1 MPRGIERHRHRWRA
15 RQRMNSAGDTVCH
28 ARFESVPAHEERR
41 LSFSTSPGKTGV
53 VRRSEVLRA
62 AIEQRRAVVVPGCH
76 DALSARIV
84 EQSGFEA
91 VQVSGFG
98 LAASLLA
105 APDVGLVQMKDVLD
119 VTWNIV
125 QAVDVPVMAD
135 ADTGGGN
142 AVNAA
147 WVTERLVTMG
157 AAGMNI
163 EDQVFPKRCGHLVG
177 KEVIP
182 ADEMCGKVQ
191 ACVAAR
197 DRLDTAFVVNAR
209 SDAYAVNGFE
219 DAIDRCRRYLDAGA
233 DLVFIDGIRT
243 RDEIRRA
250 VDALDGLLSV
260 NLMDGVTGVKTELV
274 PIPELA
280 AMGVARVS
288 VPVAS
293 TLVAHHALTA
303 FFTALRAAP
312 DGVLPDRRDLLSD
325 FDAVTD
331 FLGFDDYRELEDTY
345 LPADHLADKYD

>member
-1 MPRGIERHRHRWRA
+1 MRKSESL
-15 RQRMNSAGDTVCH
+15 RM
-28 ARFESVPAHEERR
+28 
-41 LSFSTSPGKTGV
+41 
-53 VRRSEVLRA
+53 

-76 DALSARIV
+76 DALSARVV
-84 EQSGFEA
+84 ETCGFEA

-119 VTWNIV
+119 ATWNIA
-125 QAVDVPVMAD
+125 QAVEIPVMAD

-147 WVTERLVTMG
+147 WVTERLVAMG
-157 AAGMNI
+157 VAGMNI
-163 EDQVFPKRCGHLVG
+163 EDQVFPKRCGHLAG
-177 KEVIP
+177 KDVVA
-182 ADEMCGKVQ
+182 ADEMEGKVR
-191 ACVAAR
+191 ACIAAR
-197 DRLDTAFVVNAR
+197 DRLDPAFVVNAR
-209 SDAYAVNGFE
+209 TDSYAVNGLD
-219 DAIDRCRRYLDAGA
+219 DAIERCRRYLDAGA

-243 RDEIRRA
+243 REEIARA
-250 VDALDGLLSV
+250 VEALDGPLSV

-293 TLVAHHALTA
+293 TLVVHHALTA

-312 DGVLPDRRDLLSD
+312 DGVLPDRRDLVSP

-331 FLGFDDYRELEDTY
+331 FLGLARYRELEDDY
-345 LPADHLADKYD
+345 LPSERLAGKYA